1 MTVSEGTGA
10 SNATVSVLVVD
21 DQSPFR
27 AAARAVVAR
36 VAGFE
41 LVAESESGEDAVA
54 LCASLHPDLVLMD
67 INMGE
72 MDGIEATRL
81 ITAADP
87 RTLVILVSTYD
98 LDDLPPS
105 ARTSGAAAYLNKD
118 ELSPRAVRRLWEAR
132 GDPLFPAGGSRC
144 SKGGA
149 VRRRQ
154 AEARIVERSDQEP
167 PEAQRQT
174 TERLHGT
181 QPFCGLGRRRSYVL
195 R

>member
-27 AAARAVVAR
+27 AAARAVVAGSS
-36 VAGFE
+36 GFE
-41 LVAESESGEDAVA
+41 LVGRGRAPARKRSTS
-54 LCASLHPDLVLMD
+54 CATLHPDLVLMD

-87 RTLVILVSTYD
+87 GHLVILVSTYA

-105 ARTSGAAAYLNKD
+105 ARTSGAAAYVNKD
-118 ELSPRAVRRLWEAR
+118 ELSPRAVRRLWEAG
-132 GDPLFPAGGSRC
+132 GDPLFA
-144 SKGGA
+144 A
-149 VRRRQ
+149 V
-154 AEARIVERSDQEP
+154 D
-167 PEAQRQT
+167 
-174 TERLHGT
+174 
-181 QPFCGLGRRRSYVL
+181 
-195 R
+195 